1 MNRTWVDRRGLSLRV
16 AGLVAM
22 VAVLAWALPAGA
34 DDGWQ
39 VLFDGKDFSGWMSA
53 GGGAPGAGWAIED
66 GAMVRKERAGDIWT
80 KERYGD
86 FVLELEFQTR
96 GNSGIFIRTD
106 NPRDCVQTGI
116 EFQVLG
122 PVGQPSKHSCGAA
135 YDLLAPTKDMVK
147 ADGWNKIT
155 ITARGSKLTV
165 VLNGE
170 QIIEMDLDQWTTPN
184 QNPDGTR
191 NKFRTALKDFKREGH
206 IGFQDHGAW
215 VSYRNVRIKPL

>member
-1 MNRTWVDRRGLSLRV
+1 MNRTLVVCRGLSQSV
-16 AGLVAM
+16 AGLVF
-22 VAVLAWALPAGA
+22 LAGMLCCASPATA
-34 DDGWQ
+34 QDDWQ
-39 VLFDGKDFSGWMSA
+39 VLFDGKDLSGWMSA
-53 GGGAPGAGWAIED
+53 GGGEPGAGWVIED
-66 GAMVRKERAGDIWT
+66 GAMVRKDRAGDIWT
-80 KERYGD
+80 KQRYGD

-106 NPRDCVQTGI
+106 DPRDCVQTGI

-122 PVGQPSKHSCGAA
+122 PVGRSSKHSCGAA

-147 ADGWNKIT
+147 ADEWNQMR
-155 ITARGSKLTV
+155 ITAQGSRITV

-170 QIIEMDLDQWTTPN
+170 KIIDMDLDQWTTPN

-215 VSYRNVRIKPL
+215 VTYRNVRIKPL